1 MLAKFLI
8 LVFLHLAVFADF
20 VDLGN
25 CKCLGIKNGDGEG
38 EGDSCDNPKNSVEEG
53 ARFCYVKAAD
63 CKGKVITHAQKSEAE
78 ALAGR
83 EDIHY
88 SWDICHVL
96 KANEIHTLKEN
107 LEAQQNA
114 VVEKAAVVG
123 GLENDLDEAIASFD
137 QAIASVEEKENKIK
151 GLEKEVEKEKQGVD
165 KLLEIN
171 AETLDKCNAIVEE
184 IRNEE

>member
-1 MLAKFLI
+1 MG
-8 LVFLHLAVFADF
+8 HLAVFADF
-20 VDLGN
+20 VDLGD

-63 CKGKVITHAQKSEAE
+63 CKGKVITHAQKSEAK

-96 KANEIHTLKEN
+96 QENELHELKKN
-107 LEAQQNA
+107 L
-114 VVEKAAVVG
+114 K
-123 GLENDLDEAIASFD
+123 
-137 QAIASVEEKENKIK
+137 
-151 GLEKEVEKEKQGVD
+151 KEK
-165 KLLEIN
+165 
-171 AETLDKCNAIVEE
+171 
-184 IRNEE
+184 